1 MMNNEDLKVIA
12 KTLIMTMESAG
23 NKSIKI
29 QNEGL
34 KITIKKDGSPVTNGD
49 LEVNK
54 MLTEKISQLTP
65 GIPIISEETVDLKK
79 KNKLNTFWLIDPIDG
94 TKEYIAGKDE
104 YTLNA
109 GLIIDNLP
117 AIGLVGV
124 PKKKRLFYSYG
135 KSNSYLIDRDKIIRL
150 NCEKKTPKGKVVAVV
165 NGMSQPP
172 KIINLL
178 QKYGVTNW
186 YKLSSSYKFCVIA
199 AGEVD
204 IYASVERAH
213 EWDYAAGHAIA
224 EHAGAI
230 ITTLENKEF
239 KYGKENY
246 KNASL
251 LIRRSK
257 VLKDKYHDP
266 NNVLSGRLLDDALY
280 LKRND

>member
-1 MMNNEDLKVIA
+1 M
-12 KTLIMTMESAG
+12 
-23 NKSIKI
+23 
-29 QNEGL
+29 
-34 KITIKKDGSPVTNGD
+34 
-49 LEVNK
+49 
-54 MLTEKISQLTP
+54 
-65 GIPIISEETVDLKK
+65 
-79 KNKLNTFWLIDPIDG
+79 
-94 TKEYIAGKDE
+94 
-104 YTLNA
+104 
-109 GLIIDNLP
+109 P

-135 KSNSYLIDRDKIIRL
+135 KSNSYLIDQGKTIRL
-150 NCEKKTPKGKVVAVV
+150 NCEKKTSKGKVVAVV

-239 KYGKENY
+239 KYGKEDY
-246 KNASL
+246 KNLSL